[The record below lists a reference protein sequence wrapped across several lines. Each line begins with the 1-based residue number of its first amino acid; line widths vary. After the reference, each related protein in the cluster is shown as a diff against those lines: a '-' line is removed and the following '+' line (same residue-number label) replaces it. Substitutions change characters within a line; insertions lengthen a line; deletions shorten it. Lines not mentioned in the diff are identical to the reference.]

1 MGNLNINQREKP
13 THHEARK
20 NRKAGRIPGI
30 LYGKAIQNTMIE
42 IASLELNEYLYNEGA
57 TGIVNVCLDG
67 NEHKAII
74 KEVQRDAITRDIVH
88 IDLEKVEANSTVTA
102 SVPVSFT
109 GEENLVRHGVVL
121 QKQKDSVK
129 VKCEAD
135 NIPKVISLD
144 VTNAKIGDSFRLT
157 DVEFASE
164 ICIVDSLDSVLA
176 TVSAEQKR
184 QDPIVAEVVPET
196 QAEEI
201 VEE

>member
-20 NRKAGRIPGI
+20 NRKAGKIPGI
-30 LYGKAIQNTMIE
+30 LYGKTIQNTMIE

-57 TGIVNVCLDG
+57 TGIVNVCLEG

-88 IDLEKVEANSTVTA
+88 IDLEKVEANTTVTA

-109 GEENLVRHGVVL
+109 GEENLVRHGIVL
-121 QKQKDSVK
+121 QKQKDTIK

-135 NIPKVISLD
+135 NIPKVINLD

-157 DVEFASE
+157 DVEFANE

-184 QDPIVAEVVPET
+184 QDPIIAEVIPET
-196 QAEEI
+196 EVEAI
-201 VEE
+201 VE